1 MGPAA
6 TRQEL
11 ATDCRIGIARQHLKL
26 GPARGLGVS
35 SSKEVWNQRDFPFV
49 GVLAACEPRRGTIQI
64 SLSSSWKKSKRV
76 TQ

>member
-6 TRQEL
+6 TRQEM
-11 ATDCRIGIARQHLKL
+11 ATDCRIGIARQHLKQY
-26 GPARGLGVS
+26 G
-35 SSKEVWNQRDFPFV
+35 QRDFPFV
-49 GVLAACEPRRGTIQI
+49 GVLAACESRRGTIQI